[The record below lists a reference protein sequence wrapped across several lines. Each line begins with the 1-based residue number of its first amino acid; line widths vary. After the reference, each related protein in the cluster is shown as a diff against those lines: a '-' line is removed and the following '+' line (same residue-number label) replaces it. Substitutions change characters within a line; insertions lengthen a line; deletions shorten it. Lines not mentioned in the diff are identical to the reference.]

1 MSIYK
6 RYPDKTKSMCFMI
19 KDEKIF
25 YKYMTIW
32 EKVNNTIKNNNSEF
46 IYNKI
51 YLKAEK
57 IVNKKESLQ
66 CLYIAVILFDSVYK
80 KRENYYPKKFLEK
93 FIHNIFWRNIRNFY
107 FWGFRSSSGNIRKFC
122 FIKYNEVFPSF
133 RFPKYEKKM
142 RVVAVF

>member
-57 IVNKKESLQ
+57 
-66 CLYIAVILFDSVYK
+66 
-80 KRENYYPKKFLEK
+80 
-93 FIHNIFWRNIRNFY
+93 
-107 FWGFRSSSGNIRKFC
+107 
-122 FIKYNEVFPSF
+122 
-133 RFPKYEKKM
+133 
-142 RVVAVF
+142 